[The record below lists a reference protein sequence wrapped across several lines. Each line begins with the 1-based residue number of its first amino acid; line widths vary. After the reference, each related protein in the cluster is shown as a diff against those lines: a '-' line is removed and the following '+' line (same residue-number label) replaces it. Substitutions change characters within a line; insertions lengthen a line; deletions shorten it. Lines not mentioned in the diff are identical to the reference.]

1 MRNLK
6 KKPEWQTDGPSGEEF
21 DVGKRLKAVREA
33 SGLSQRQLAK
43 RSDVSNA
50 TISLI
55 EQNRTSPS
63 VGLLKRVLDGV
74 PMSLAA
80 FFGGEESSREHYFFT
95 TDDLIEIGSGGIS
108 YRQVGRDLS
117 NRTLQVLHELYA
129 PGADTGEALLSHQSE
144 ESGVVIRGRIE
155 VTVNGQSKILGPGDA
170 YYFDSRLPHRF
181 RNPGNTECEI
191 VSACTPPS
199 F

>member
-6 KKPEWQTDGPSGEEF
+6 KKPEWQAEATAAEEF
-21 DVGKRLKAVREA
+21 NVGKRLRIVREA
-33 SGLSQRQLAK
+33 AGLSQRQLAK

-74 PMSLAA
+74 PMSLAE
-80 FFGGEESSREHYFFT
+80 FFGGEETSKQRVFFAAEE
-95 TDDLIEIGSGGIS
+95 LIEIGSGGIS

-117 NRTLQVLHELYA
+117 NRSLQVLHEMYA

-155 VTVNGQSKILGPGDA
+155 VTVNGQSRVLGPGDA

-181 RNPGNTECEI
+181 RNPGDEECEI
-191 VSACTPPS
+191 VSACTPAS

>member
-1 MRNLK
+1 MRNLEK
-6 KKPEWQTDGPSGEEF
+6 RPECQTEGPGTPEF
-21 DVGKRLKAVREA
+21 DVGRRLKAAREA
-33 SGLSQRQLAK
+33 AGLSQRRLAK

-80 FFGGEESSREHYFFT
+80 FFGGEESPQQHYFFKA
-95 TDDLIEIGSGGIS
+95 DELIEIGSGGIS

-117 NRTLQVLHELYA
+117 QRSLQVLHEFYA

-155 VTVNGQSKILGPGDA
+155 LTVNGQHRILGPGDA

-181 RNPGNTECEI
+181 RNPGDVDCEI
-191 VSACTPPS
+191 VSACTPAS